1 MVGIL
6 YIVSTPIGNL
16 EDITLRAI
24 RTLKEADIIAAEDT
38 RVTRKLLS
46 HYDIHTP
53 MIAYHQHSNGRRAE
67 EILGMIL
74 EGKKVALVSDAGTP
88 GISDPGHELI
98 AMCIGENV
106 RIESIP
112 GPTAIITA
120 VVASGL
126 NTTHFAFDSF
136 VPRKDSERRAFF
148 QSLKYDT
155 RTVCVYEAPSRLLS
169 TLDAIRDELGERKI
183 AVARELTKIFEEI
196 FRGTVSQAIERFS
209 QGKVRGEIVI
219 VLEGASP
226 EAVAEHERPDMS
238 VENRLRELME
248 AGVSE
253 RDAIRQCM
261 IEFKL
266 PKRQVYSTAIKLK
279 ENREP

>member
-1 MVGIL
+1 MAGTL

-24 RTLKEADIIAAEDT
+24 RTLRESDIIAAEDT

-53 MIAYHQHSNGRRAE
+53 MIAYHQHSDGRRAE
-67 EILGMIL
+67 EILGMIM

-112 GPTAIITA
+112 GATAIITA

-126 NTTHFAFDSF
+126 STTHFAFDSF

-148 QSLKYDT
+148 RSLKYDT
-155 RTVCVYEAPSRLLS
+155 RTVCVYEAPSRLLI
-169 TLDAIRDELGERKI
+169 TLKAIREELGERKI
-183 AVARELTKIFEEI
+183 AVARELTKIFEEV
-196 FRGTVSQAIERFS
+196 FRGTVSQAMERFS
-209 QGKVRGEIVI
+209 EGKVRGEIVI
-219 VLEGASP
+219 ILEGASS
-226 EAVAEHERPDMS
+226 EAVAEHERPEIS
-238 VENRLRELME
+238 VENRLRDLMD
-248 AGVSE
+248 AGMSE

-266 PKRQVYSTAIKLK
+266 PKRQIYATALKLK
-279 ENREP
+279 ENPEP